1 MQRSCIQAFLF
12 LVPGTSGREL
22 PARRRG
28 PAAVCIRFGPD
39 CQVRQPSLQPFSIS
53 TATSLVGAVL
63 LPNFLTWASSK
74 KTSKEHKF
82 LAQQLWPHPWK
93 SWDVRLLVRFRD
105 VEVGT
110 WLGSG
115 SMFKCVAS
123 TLSNSVIFT
132 VCVESGRVEELPSQ
146 IRRGTGVLLQQPT
159 CVRLH
164 VDIKCV
170 TLQARLVQ
178 TGLELR
184 LKPQMHRC
192 HCCSEVAPRRLR
204 CTG

>member
-1 MQRSCIQAFLF
+1 M
-12 LVPGTSGREL
+12 PGTSGREL

-39 CQVRQPSLQPFSIS
+39 CQVRQHAAAFFTAIQHIDSHKFSRSCIVAKFS
-53 TATSLVGAVL
+53 HMGIIQ
-63 LPNFLTWASSK
+63 

-132 VCVESGRVEELPSQ
+132 VSVGSGRVEELPSQ
-146 IRRGTGVLLQQPT
+146 IRRSLGNWSAAAAAHL
-159 CVRLH
+159 
-164 VDIKCV
+164 
-170 TLQARLVQ
+170 
-178 TGLELR
+178 
-184 LKPQMHRC
+184 
-192 HCCSEVAPRRLR
+192 CSIA
-204 CTG
+204 C